1 MRAWRQARERRGWS
15 TNEVASRVRLSPKQ
29 VSALERMALEELP
42 GPVFVRGF
50 LRTYAREVGL
60 DAAPL
65 LDEYNAMVGGAPAT
79 AARSPRTPA
88 SPVFRA
94 AAREHYVRPV
104 VLGGALV
111 LLVALGVIGAVA
123 MRKPAAPPAARRR
136 RPRRRAA
143 TRDCA
148 VTRTGAGS
156 RLITSLHRATPVTA
170 DAGKSGT
177 AGGEAAQ
184 EPPPINVSAPIAAAA
199 EPGAAPTVSVPVA
212 PSTAAAASAIRL
224 TFTEVSWVEVLD
236 ASGKQLLSQNNPAG
250 SEVSL
255 DGKAPF
261 QVLIGN
267 ASGTRLEY
275 RGKLDRT
282 RSHDGPRQRRARQ
295 AELTMN
301 APRENIACLPTAS
314 GRGAAPADAPGRR
327 ALGRAQRAAS
337 AATRPSWCSR

>member
-1 MRAWRQARERRGWS
+1 MSEVDIDVTGEPPVQPAARSDFGARLAAARERRGWS

-79 AARSPRTPA
+79 PA
-88 SPVFRA
+88 EASHASSPVFRA

-123 MRKPAAPPAARRR
+123 MRKPAAPPAATT
-136 RPRRRAA
+136 PPPA
-143 TRDCA
+143 TPA
-148 VTRTGAGS
+148 PPPATAP
-156 RLITSLHRATPVTA
+156 SLAPAPVPASSPASSPTPVTA

-267 ASGTRLEY
+267 AGGTRLEY
-275 RGKLDRT
+275 RGKSIEL
-282 RSHDGPRQRRARQ
+282 GPMTSRDNVARVK
-295 AELTMN
+295 LN
-301 APRENIACLPTAS
+301 
-314 GRGAAPADAPGRR
+314 
-327 ALGRAQRAAS
+327 
-337 AATRPSWCSR
+337 

>member
-1 MRAWRQARERRGWS
+1 MSEVDIDVTGEPPAQAARKSDFGARLAQARERRGWS
-15 TNEVASRVRLSPKQ
+15 INEIATRVRLSPRQ
-29 VSALERMALEELP
+29 VGALERMALEELP

-65 LDEYNAMVGGAPAT
+65 LDDYNAMVGGAPVRPPESAHT
-79 AARSPRTPA
+79 A

-123 MRKPAAPPAARRR
+123 LRKPLPPPTPTEATTLAQAPASAPTPAAAPAPTAPPAD
-136 RPRRRAA
+136 AA
-143 TRDCA
+143 KPA
-148 VTRTGAGS
+148 
-156 RLITSLHRATPVTA
+156 P
-170 DAGKSGT
+170 
-177 AGGEAAQ
+177 AGGDAAQ
-184 EPPPINVSAPIAAAA
+184 EPPPANVSAPIAAGA
-199 EPGAAPTVSVPVA
+199 EPGAAPTVSVPPA
-212 PSTAAAASAIRL
+212 PTAESAIRL
-224 TFTEVSWVEVLD
+224 TFTEVAWVEVLD

-250 SEVSL
+250 SEIRL

-275 RGKLDRT
+275 RGKLIELGSMTNRDNV
-282 RSHDGPRQRRARQ
+282 ARVK
-295 AELTMN
+295 LN
-301 APRENIACLPTAS
+301 
-314 GRGAAPADAPGRR
+314 
-327 ALGRAQRAAS
+327 
-337 AATRPSWCSR
+337 

>member
-1 MRAWRQARERRGWS
+1 MSEVDIDVTGEPPVQPAARSDFGARLAAARERRGWS

-65 LDEYNAMVGGAPAT
+65 LDEYNAMVGGAPV
-79 AARSPRTPA
+79 TPA
-88 SPVFRA
+88 EASHASSPVFRA

-111 LLVALGVIGAVA
+111 LLVTLGVIGAVA
-123 MRKPAAPPAARRR
+123 MRKPAAPPE
-136 RPRRRAA
+136 
-143 TRDCA
+143 
-148 VTRTGAGS
+148 
-156 RLITSLHRATPVTA
+156 ATPPTPAPPPATAPSLAPAPVPASSPASSPAPATA
-170 DAGKSGT
+170 DAGKSAT

-184 EPPPINVSAPIAAAA
+184 EPAPVNVSAPIAAAA

-212 PSTAAAASAIRL
+212 PATAAAASTIRL

-236 ASGKQLLSQNNPAG
+236 ATGKQLLSQNNPAG
-250 SEVSL
+250 SEISL

-267 ASGTRLEY
+267 AGGTRLEY
-275 RGKLDRT
+275 RGKSIEL
-282 RSHDGPRQRRARQ
+282 GPMTSRDNVARVK
-295 AELTMN
+295 LN
-301 APRENIACLPTAS
+301 
-314 GRGAAPADAPGRR
+314 
-327 ALGRAQRAAS
+327 
-337 AATRPSWCSR
+337 